1 MHVLPYIIQCSWTDV
16 FQSEILS
23 THLTKHIFSYF
34 NTLSVCNKLINNQ
47 LYLMDYIFENS
58 IFYQTFLWPRKLEI
72 TNCLFWTVISFH

>member
-23 THLTKHIFSYF
+23 KHLTKHFLKCF

-47 LYLMDYIFENS
+47 LIVYDGLNF
-58 IFYQTFLWPRKLEI
+58 
-72 TNCLFWTVISFH
+72 